1 MPQGYTEQQAK
12 WLLMTQKLN
21 SNPCF
26 LSHSDL
32 SAKHMVP
39 DELTLSLAQMFIP
52 ALMSQG
58 SPEQQAKW
66 LPMAQ
71 KLEIIGTYAQT
82 EMGHGTFVR
91 GLETTAT
98 YDPETEHFI
107 IHSPTLTSTKWWPG
121 GEEIFAITLALSF
134 QNPAFV
140 LMVYVASGLVKVKTS
155 AQVIMIARLFTHCQD
170 HSMHVLHVCC
180 MRAGQD
186 INLNDAAALLKR
198 PLL

>member
-1 MPQGYTEQQAK
+1 MLPALLALCTELYLSSIHYIVFSYSLQAACNLRPPVSVFCIYGLAAAIAYT
-12 WLLMTQKLN
+12 
-21 SNPCF
+21 F
-26 LSHSDL
+26 DFDV
-32 SAKHMVP
+32 KHIMMIMYDKP
-39 DELTLSLAQMFIP
+39 MQMFIP

-82 EMGHGTFVR
+82 ELGHGTFVR

-121 GEEIFAITLALSF
+121 G
-134 QNPAFV
+134 
-140 LMVYVASGLVKVKTS
+140 K
-155 AQVIMIARLFTHCQD
+155 
-170 HSMHVLHVCC
+170 
-180 MRAGQD
+180 AG
-186 INLNDAAALLKR
+186 
-198 PLL
+198 

>member
-1 MPQGYTEQQAK
+1 M
-12 WLLMTQKLN
+12 
-21 SNPCF
+21 
-26 LSHSDL
+26 
-32 SAKHMVP
+32 
-39 DELTLSLAQMFIP
+39 QMFIP

-82 EMGHGTFVR
+82 ELGHGTFVR

-121 GEEIFAITLALSF
+121 GTARCCNCIH
-134 QNPAFV
+134 
-140 LMVYVASGLVKVKTS
+140 VYECWHCVASCNLSLLV
-155 AQVIMIARLFTHCQD
+155 
-170 HSMHVLHVCC
+170 
-180 MRAGQD
+180 
-186 INLNDAAALLKR
+186 
-198 PLL
+198 